1 MVSNV
6 LCLQDISA
14 DEAAELHSLFSLF
27 ILRVRDAFVTS
38 PNSEGLVVK
47 TGDEDS
53 RQQARANLL
62 KYGRKVAMLE
72 QVMVVLDA
80 SLQVI
85 VDLWAAGKGPLAN
98 ELTADQVKHLVRA
111 LFQNTEKRASA
122 LTKIK

>member
-1 MVSNV
+1 MVSSV

-38 PNSEGLVVK
+38 PNSEGMVVK